1 MTTAPVHG
9 VRRETKREDSI
20 LASRAPTEWS
30 TGDSASLYGL
40 DEWGQGYFAVGADG
54 NLLVQPDK
62 DEGRRID
69 LHKVIQGLDER
80 GITTPIIVRFKDM
93 VAHRLREIRG
103 AFDAAM
109 ADNAYTGGYSCIY
122 PIKVNQQ
129 RHVCEEIRDIGGPLG
144 FGLEAGSKPELL
156 AVLGL
161 TENMPDMPI
170 VCNGFKD
177 DEYVEMAIL
186 AHKLGRTIT
195 PVVER
200 YRELE
205 LLLKHAKAY
214 GVRPRIGM
222 RCKPS
227 ARGAGRWESS
237 GGMRSKFGLQV
248 SGMIDAMDLL
258 RQHGMLDCLK
268 MLHFHVG
275 SQICDIRQFKNAVSE
290 LANMYTEM
298 ARLGA
303 GMDTI
308 DIGGGLGV
316 DYDGSQSAWA
326 SSMNYTLREYAA
338 DVVYRIKAACES
350 AGVAHPRIFSESGRA
365 MVAYSS
371 VLVVDVLG
379 RNRYSSDPDM
389 PKVRSLIAAEPDGA
403 PQPILD
409 LIDAY
414 EGVAKR
420 DPVEVHHDAAQAYDE
435 ALSLFTLGYLSL
447 PMRAAAE
454 RLFWATGRQVL
465 ARAQGEAGTD
475 DLHEDLQVLPEF
487 LSDIYFCNFSVF
499 QSLPDSWA
507 IDQIFPICP
516 IHRLNEKPTRRA
528 TIADMSCDSD
538 GKVDKFACV
547 DHRDFK
553 PVIEVHDLLEG
564 QTYYLGFFLVGAYQ
578 EVLGD
583 LHNLF
588 GDTHVVHVSLDGEGG
603 WEIDEIV
610 EGDTVREVLS
620 YVEFD
625 HEDLERS
632 VRRDTERAVKKG
644 TMSVG
649 DARSLMRFYEGGL
662 EGYTYLE

>member
-1 MTTAPVHG
+1 MATVSAHDM
-9 VRRETKREDSI
+9 RREESL
-20 LASRAPTEWS
+20 LASRTVDEWS
-30 TGDSASLYGL
+30 VEDSARLYGL
-40 DEWGQGYFAVGADG
+40 AEWGKGYFGVAPSG
-54 NLLVQPDK
+54 NLLVTPTK
-62 DEGRRID
+62 DPRRAID
-69 LHKVIQGLDER
+69 LHKVIQGLEER
-80 GITTPIIVRFKDM
+80 GITTPIIVRFRDM
-93 VAHRLREIRG
+93 AEHRLGEIRG
-103 AFDAAM
+103 AFDRAM
-109 ADNAYTGGYSCIY
+109 AENGYTGGYSCIY

-129 RHVCEEIRDIGGPLG
+129 RHVCEEIRDIGVKLD

-161 TENMPDMPI
+161 TENLGSMPI

-177 DEYVEMAIL
+177 EEYVEMAVL
-186 AHKLGRTIT
+186 AHKLGRNIT

-205 LLLKHAKAY
+205 LVVKHARAY
-214 GVRPRIGM
+214 GVRPRIGI
-222 RCKPS
+222 RCKPTT
-227 ARGAGRWESS
+227 RGSGRWESS

-248 SGMIDAMDLL
+248 YGILDAIEYLK
-258 RQHGMLDCLK
+258 QHEMVDCLK
-268 MLHFHVG
+268 MLHFHIG
-275 SQICDIRQFKNAVSE
+275 SQISDIRQLKNAVSE
-290 LANMYTEM
+290 LAHIYTEM
-298 ARLGA
+298 VRLGA

-308 DIGGGLGV
+308 DVGGGLGV
-316 DYDGSQSAWA
+316 DYDGSQSSWA
-326 SSMNYTLREYAA
+326 SSINYTINEYAA
-338 DVVYRIKAACES
+338 DVVYRIKAACDT
-350 AGVAHPRIFSESGRA
+350 AGVKHPRILSESGRA

-389 PKVRSLIAAEPDGA
+389 PKCKAMIEAEAKGP
-403 PQPILD
+403 PQPIID
-409 LIDAY
+409 LVDAY
-414 EGVAKR
+414 EALGKR
-420 DPVEVHHDAAQAYDE
+420 DPVEIHHDASQAFDE
-435 ALSLFTLGYLSL
+435 AMSLFQLGYLSL

-454 RLFWATGRQVL
+454 RLHWAIGRQVIVK
-465 ARAQGEAGTD
+465 AREASGD
-475 DLHEDLQVLPEF
+475 GSLHEELQDLPEA
-487 LSDIYFCNFSVF
+487 LSDIYFCNSSVF

-528 TIADMSCDSD
+528 TLADMSCDSD
-538 GKVDKFACV
+538 GKVDRFACV
-547 DHRDFK
+547 DKRDCK
-553 PVIEVHDLLEG
+553 PVLEVHDLVENG
-564 QTYYLGFFLVGAYQ
+564 TYYLGFFLVGAYQ

-588 GDTHVVHVSLDGEGG
+588 GDTHVVHVGVDDDGH

-620 YVEFD
+620 YVQFD

-632 VRRDTERAVKKG
+632 VRRDSERAVKRG
-644 TMSVG
+644 GMTVG